1 MLAKA
6 SPGQPYLPTILSQPP
21 PGRFQSPS
29 RECFVATPGALPSLT
44 WPPPTPCHFQGSAC
58 SFHLLCCRRS

>member
-44 WPPPTPCHFQGSAC
+44 WPPPTPCHFQG
-58 SFHLLCCRRS
+58 